1 MPRTSNE
8 KQLRS
13 RRRRGPCSLALVVG
27 LSWPICGLA
36 ETPPDDVTTAPTKG
50 ASAGE
55 STLRATTYK
64 LGSFVINLAGYSYA
78 LGTVTGAGMAA
89 AASGAIAWA
98 SFIAVDYVW
107 DTYDPANAK
116 MSADQAFDTGE
127 AARRNTLKY
136 LTFKPVAL
144 AEKYGVLYLFS
155 GSLAT
160 TLTWG
165 TGLTLLTSGFFF
177 ANGMAWDWYD
187 WRTMPAA
194 PAPKPAVGVN

>member
-1 MPRTSNE
+1 
-8 KQLRS
+8 
-13 RRRRGPCSLALVVG
+13 VV
-27 LSWPICGLA
+27 A
-36 ETPPDDVTTAPTKG
+36 AAPTKV

-78 LGTVTGAGMAA
+78 LGSVTGAGMAA
-89 AASGAIAWA
+89 AASGVIAWA

-116 MSADQAFDTGE
+116 TSADQAFDTGE

-165 TGLTLLTSGFFF
+165 TGLTLLSSGFFF

-187 WRTMPAA
+187 WQAMQPAQTPSAMQSQSRTGGGTRP
-194 PAPKPAVGVN
+194 PPV